1 MGPGA
6 REGVTGGENGILSL
20 GASQS
25 ARNLAP
31 EGRISELLRFPKLL
45 PASSGSMEW
54 WPLLVSSLWAE
65 DKTAQSPPWDRMQGC
80 GEEGPRD
87 TCRMIMAT
95 VSGMVGSGP

>member
-6 REGVTGGENGILSL
+6 RERVTGGENGILSL

-54 WPLLVSSLWAE
+54 WPLLISSPRAE
-65 DKTAQSPPWDRMQGC
+65 DKTAQSPPWNRMQDC
-80 GEEGPRD
+80 GEEGPTD
-87 TCRMIMAT
+87 ASRMVMAT
-95 VSGMVGSGP
+95 VSERVGSGA